1 MFIVILS
8 ISIFCVSGLNNSAAR
23 QRNIKQKFVA
33 LLRRFK
39 VTEPEDLRGAFKSN
53 TQHSSQNDIDPE
65 EIEDLIRDLDLEG
78 YSDDYADHDNVS
90 VGSTPKP
97 SLRPFF
103 SSSRS
108 LIRET
113 LDKPPCSI
121 M

>member
-1 MFIVILS
+1 M
-8 ISIFCVSGLNNSAAR
+8 
-23 QRNIKQKFVA
+23 A

-39 VTEPEDLRGAFKSN
+39 VTEPEELRGAFKSN
-53 TQHSSQNDIDPE
+53 TQHNSQNDIDPE

-90 VGSTPKP
+90 TGSTPKP

-113 LDKPPCSI
+113 LDKPPYSI
-121 M
+121 LEKPELGSDHLSDDSSKGAMMILN